1 MDRKILVVDDSLT
14 VRSDLV
20 EAFDE
25 AGMAVQACA
34 TAGEARAALD
44 ADHIGLMV
52 LDVQLPDA
60 DGVNFLREI
69 RADVRHA
76 LLPVLMLSSEADVH
90 DRIRGLMTGSNDYV
104 GKPYDRDY
112 VILRA
117 QELMRERAESERSDD
132 DAART
137 SVLVIDD
144 SRTFRERLG
153 ELLREQRFAV
163 RFAETGEEG
172 LKSAAL
178 HRPAAVVVDGELPGI
193 DGATVIRK
201 LRLDAVLRD
210 TTCILLTG
218 SEDRGAELRALDAGA
233 DAFVTKGD
241 DIGIVLARVTAALRN
256 ASRSAHGKTASL
268 HAPKRIL
275 AVDDSMTYLQ
285 SLNDILCGE
294 GYDVILAHSGE
305 EALDML
311 AVQSVDCILLDRLM
325 PGMGGTEACRLL
337 KASPT
342 TRDIPLIML
351 TAMEDREAMIEGLST
366 GADDYVLKSSE
377 LDVLK
382 ARVRAQLRRK
392 QFEDESRRIRI
403 ETMNKELDAAEARA
417 ARELAESRAELLAIL
432 EQKNGDLQEAN
443 SQLTE
448 RQTEIAEKNLQ
459 LEEASRMKS
468 EFLSNMS
475 HELRTPLNAII
486 GFSEVLKDGM
496 FGELTARQKEYVTE
510 VFNSGQHLLSLINDI
525 LDLSK
530 VEAGMMLLELN
541 SIALNDFFDNTLG
554 IVRERAIKSQV
565 SLEFSPCPNP
575 PEGGRLFADAR
586 KLKQIVYNMLSNAV
600 KFSNEGGM
608 VCLELQAVPRH
619 AVGIT
624 PRPGMACRM
633 LAAPE
638 AETPL
643 YLRIDVAD
651 EGIGIAEADLPHLFQ
666 SFRQLGQSLTRQ
678 HEGTGLGLALLM
690 RLAELHGGTVGVESA
705 PGRGTRFTVW
715 IPWRLDADPA

>member
-1 MDRKILVVDDSLT
+1 MDKQILIVDDSLT
-14 VRSDLV
+14 VRSDLQ
-20 EAFDE
+20 EAFEE
-25 AGMAVQACA
+25 AGVAVLACSS
-34 TAGEARAALD
+34 AGEARAALD

-69 RADVRHA
+69 RADRRHA
-76 LLPVLMLSSEADVH
+76 TLPVLMLSSEADVR
-90 DRIRGLMTGSNDYV
+90 DRIRGLMTGSNEYV

-112 VILRA
+112 IVLRA
-117 QELMRERAESERSDD
+117 QELMRERDRGDEAPIR
-132 DAART
+132 A
-137 SVLVIDD
+137 SVLLIDD

-172 LKSAAL
+172 LKSAAMF
-178 HRPAAVVVDGELPGI
+178 RPAAVVVDGELPGI

-233 DAFVTKGD
+233 DAFVTKGN
-241 DIGIVLARVTAALRN
+241 DIGVVLARVTAALRN
-256 ASRSAHGKTASL
+256 VSRSAHGKTASL
-268 HAPKRIL
+268 HAAKRIL
-275 AVDDSMTYLQ
+275 AVDDSMTYLHT
-285 SLNDILCGE
+285 LHDILGGE

-325 PGMGGTEACRLL
+325 PGMGGTEACRVL
-337 KASPT
+337 KSSPG

-351 TAMEDREAMIEGLST
+351 TAMEDREAMIEGLGT

-392 QFEDESRRIRI
+392 QFEDESQRIRT
-403 ETMNKELDAAEARA
+403 ELMNKELEAAEARA
-417 ARELAESRAELLAIL
+417 ARELAQSRAELLAIL
-432 EQKNGDLQEAN
+432 EQKNLDLQEVN

-448 RQTEIAEKNLQ
+448 RQAEIAEKNLQ

-496 FGELTARQKEYVTE
+496 FGELTPRQKEYIGE
-510 VFNSGQHLLSLINDI
+510 VFSSGQHLLALINDI

-530 VEAGMMLLELN
+530 VEAGMMTLDPSVIDVNELL
-541 SIALNDFFDNTLG
+541 DNTLG
-554 IVRERAIKSQV
+554 IVRERALKAQV
-565 SLEFSPCPNP
+565 SLDFSRCAKP
-575 PEGGRLFADAR
+575 PYDGKLLTDAR

-600 KFSNEGGM
+600 KFSSPGGL
-608 VCLELQAVPRH
+608 VLLELQAVPRS
-619 AVGIT
+619 AVALR
-624 PRPGMACRM
+624 PEPGMASRM
-633 LAAPE
+633 LDAPPG
-638 AETPL
+638 ETEL
-643 YLRIDVAD
+643 FLQVRVSD
-651 EGIGIAEADLPHLFQ
+651 EGLGIAEADLPNLFQ
-666 SFRQLGQSLTRQ
+666 SFRQLGDSLTRQ
-678 HEGTGLGLALLM
+678 HEGTGLGLVLVM

-705 PGRGTRFTVW
+705 PGKGTRFTVW
-715 IPWRLDADPA
+715 LPWRNSPEMA

>member
-1 MDRKILVVDDSLT
+1 MDRKVLIVDDSLT
-14 VRSDLV
+14 VRSDLQ
-20 EAFDE
+20 EAFEE
-25 AGMAVQACA
+25 AGMAVLACA
-34 TAGEARAALD
+34 SAGEARTALGD
-44 ADHIGLMV
+44 ERIGLIV

-69 RADVRHA
+69 RADARHA
-76 LLPVLMLSSEADVH
+76 ALPVLMLSSEADVR

-117 QELMRERAESERSDD
+117 QELMQERALTDEA
-132 DAART
+132 AARAT
-137 SVLVIDD
+137 VLVIDD

-201 LRLDAVLRD
+201 LRLDAALRD

-233 DAFVTKGD
+233 DAFVTKGE
-241 DIGIVLARVTAALRN
+241 DIAIVLARVTAALRN
-256 ASRSAHGKTASL
+256 ASRSAHGDTASL

-285 SLNDILCGE
+285 TLNEILSGE

-325 PGMGGTEACRLL
+325 PGMGGTQACRLL

-392 QFEDESRRIRI
+392 QFEDESRRIRT

-432 EQKNGDLQEAN
+432 EQKNGDLEGAN
-443 SQLTE
+443 AQLTE
-448 RQTEIAEKNLQ
+448 RQAEIAEKNLQ

-530 VEAGMMLLELN
+530 VEAGMMILELN
-541 SIALNDFFDNTLG
+541 EIALNDFFDNTLG
-554 IVRERAIKSQV
+554 IVRERALKSQV
-565 SLEFSPCPNP
+565 QLEFSPCSNP
-575 PEGGRLFADAR
+575 PEGGRLYADAR
-586 KLKQIVYNMLSNAV
+586 KMKQIVYNMLSNAV
-600 KFSNEGGM
+600 KFSSEGG
-608 VCLELQAVPRH
+608 VVRLDLQAVAQS

-624 PRPGMACRM
+624 PAPGMASRM
-633 LAAPE
+633 LAAHE
-638 AETPL
+638 ADTPL
-643 YLRIDVAD
+643 FLKIGVTD
-651 EGIGIAEADLPHLFQ
+651 EGIGIAEHDLPHLFQ

-705 PGRGTRFTVW
+705 LGRGTRFTVW
-715 IPWRLDADPA
+715 IPWRTSGEPA

>member
-1 MDRKILVVDDSLT
+1 MATDKHILIVDDSLT
-14 VRSDLV
+14 VRSDLQ
-20 EAFDE
+20 EAFVE
-25 AGMAVQACA
+25 AGMATLACA
-34 TAGEARAALD
+34 TGAEARTALESG
-44 ADHIGLMV
+44 HVGLMV

-60 DGVNFLREI
+60 DGIDLLRELRADARFADLPVLI
-69 RADVRHA
+69 LSTEADVR
-76 LLPVLMLSSEADVH
+76 
-90 DRIRGLMTGSNDYV
+90 DRIRGLTTGSNDYV

-117 QELMRERAESERSDD
+117 QELLSPRSAEEPQG
-132 DAART
+132 RT
-137 SVLVIDD
+137 GVLVIDD
-144 SRTFRERLG
+144 SVTFREQLG
-153 ELLREQRFAV
+153 ELLAQQQFAV
-163 RFAETGEEG
+163 RFADSGEEG

-178 HRPAAVVVDGELPGI
+178 HRPAAVVVDGQLPGI

-201 LRLDAVLRD
+201 LRLDAALRD
-210 TTCILLTG
+210 TICILLTG

-233 DAFVTKGD
+233 DAFVTKD
-241 DIGIVLARVTAALRN
+241 EDLDMVLARVTAALRK
-256 ASRSAHGKTASL
+256 ARRSEHGDTASL

-285 SLNDILCGE
+285 TLNDILGGE

-305 EALDML
+305 EALAML

-337 KASPT
+337 KSSPS

-366 GADDYVLKSSE
+366 GADDYVLKSFE

-392 QFEDESRRIRI
+392 QFEDESRRIRN
-403 ETMNKELDAAEARA
+403 ELMNKELEAAEARA
-417 ARELAESRAELLAIL
+417 ARELAQSRAELLSIL
-432 EQKNGDLQEAN
+432 EQKNLDLQKAN

-448 RQTEIAEKNLQ
+448 RQAEIAEKNLQ

-496 FGELTARQKEYVTE
+496 FGELTSRQKEYIGE
-510 VFNSGQHLLSLINDI
+510 VFSSGQHLLSLINDI

-530 VEAGMMLLELN
+530 VEAGMMTLDPSDIELN
-541 SIALNDFFDNTLG
+541 EFLDTTLS
-554 IVRERAIKSQV
+554 IVRERALKAQV
-565 SLEFSPCPNP
+565 TLEFLPCADP
-575 PEGGRLFADAR
+575 PFGGRLWADAR

-600 KFSNEGGM
+600 KFSGPGGA
-608 VCLELQAVPRH
+608 VRLELQAVPRAAAH
-619 AVGIT
+619 L
-624 PRPGMACRM
+624 RPEPGWAARM
-633 LAAPE
+633 LDPPAGK
-638 AETPL
+638 TPQFL
-643 YLRIDVAD
+643 QIRVSD
-651 EGIGIAEADLPHLFQ
+651 EGIGMAETDLPNLFQ
-666 SFRQLGQSLTRQ
+666 SFRQLGDALTRQ
-678 HEGTGLGLALLM
+678 HEGTGLGLALVM
-690 RLAELHGGTVGVESA
+690 RLVQLHGGTVGVESA
-705 PGRGTRFTVW
+705 PGKGTRFSVW
-715 IPWRLDADPA
+715 LPWYESGEMA

>member
-1 MDRKILVVDDSLT
+1 MDTQILIVDDSLT
-14 VRSDLV
+14 VRSDLQ
-20 EAFDE
+20 EAFEE
-25 AGMAVQACA
+25 AGMPAVGCA

-44 ADHIGLMV
+44 AGGIGLIV

-60 DGVNFLREI
+60 DGVALLREI
-69 RADVRHA
+69 RADARHTA
-76 LLPVLMLSSEADVH
+76 LPVLMLSSEADVR

-117 QELMRERAESERSDD
+117 QELLREGEDP
-132 DAART
+132 AATRT
-137 SVLVIDD
+137 TVLVIDD
-144 SRTFRERLG
+144 SPTFRERMG
-153 ELLREQRFAV
+153 ELLREQRFVV

-172 LKSAAL
+172 LKSAAM

-193 DGATVIRK
+193 DGPTVIRK
-201 LRLDAVLRD
+201 LRLDATLRD
-210 TTCILLTG
+210 TVCILLTG
-218 SEDRGAELRALDAGA
+218 SEDRGAELRALDSGA
-233 DAFVTKGD
+233 DAFVTKGED
-241 DIGIVLARVTAALRN
+241 LDMVLARVTAALRK
-256 ASRSAHGKTASL
+256 ARRSEHGDTASL

-285 SLNDILCGE
+285 SLNEILGGE

-311 AVQSVDCILLDRLM
+311 AVQGVDCILLDRVM

-337 KASPT
+337 KSSPT

-351 TAMEDREAMIEGLST
+351 TAMEDRAAMIEGLST

-392 QFEDESRRIRI
+392 QFEDESQRIHT
-403 ETMNKELDAAEARA
+403 ELMNKELEAAAARA
-417 ARELAESRAELLAIL
+417 ARELAQSRAELLGIL
-432 EQKNGDLQEAN
+432 ELKNDDLQKAN
-443 SQLTE
+443 EQLTE
-448 RQTEIAEKNLQ
+448 RQAEIAEKNLQ
-459 LEEASRMKS
+459 LEQASRMKS

-496 FGELTARQKEYVTE
+496 FGELTPRQKEYIGE

-530 VEAGMMLLELN
+530 VEAGMMTLDPIEIEVNAFL
-541 SIALNDFFDNTLG
+541 DNTLG
-554 IVRERAIKSQV
+554 IVRERALKAQV
-565 SLEFSPCPNP
+565 SLEFVPCADP
-575 PEGGRLFADAR
+575 PEDGKLWADAR

-600 KFSNEGGM
+600 KFSGIGTT
-608 VCLELQAVPRH
+608 VRLELEAVPRT
-619 AVGIT
+619 AVALHPT
-624 PRPGMACRM
+624 HGMAARM
-633 LAAPE
+633 LELPPGD
-638 AETPL
+638 TPSFL
-643 YLRIDVAD
+643 QVRVAD
-651 EGIGIAEADLPHLFQ
+651 EGIGIAQDDLPKLFQ
-666 SFRQLGQSLTRQ
+666 SFRQLGPSLTRQ
-678 HEGTGLGLALLM
+678 HEGTGLGLALVM

-705 PGRGTRFTVW
+705 PGKGTRLTVW
-715 IPWRLDADPA
+715 LPWRTPEKNVLN